1 MSLADD
7 LQAVGPTGPG
17 PLCTVGRLLDGLNDE
32 DRATLLG
39 WLQDK
44 NLTTAT
50 ITLALRSRIAPKIGD
65 YTIQRHRRKLCRC
78 R

>member
-7 LQAVGPTGPG
+7 LQAVAPTGPG
-17 PLCTVGRLLDGLNDE
+17 PLCTVGRLLDGLNDD

-39 WLQDK
+39 WLQDR
-44 NLTTAT
+44 TITSAR
-50 ITLALRSRIAPKIGD
+50 ITLALRARIAPDIGEH
-65 YTIQRHRRKLCRC
+65 TIARHRRKMCRC